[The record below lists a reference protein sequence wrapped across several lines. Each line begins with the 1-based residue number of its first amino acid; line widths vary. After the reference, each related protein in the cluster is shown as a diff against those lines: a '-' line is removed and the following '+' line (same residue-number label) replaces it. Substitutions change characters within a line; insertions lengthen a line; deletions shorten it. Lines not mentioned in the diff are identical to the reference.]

1 MSDTNTDPVIVT
13 PQPTEATRLIATSWD
28 ENGNE
33 IAQSVL
39 TGTNLKVRALCLT
52 SPDLVVPIL
61 FVPGIMGTRLN
72 VKNRNKAAAW
82 FPPENKFNGIVQIL
96 ANLNKSAADRQR
108 LLDPNNTEVD
118 DNGPAYPDESSKALL
133 AIAEGKT
140 DAERAKWRGWG
151 QLYGESYGEILSLLE
166 KSLAMIFDP
175 ASQGKQLSTTWKTLV
190 MDRQDAA
197 KTGAQKPFT
206 PLEEN
211 HLRDAADVLYP
222 VHGVGYN
229 WLHSNKES
237 GQRLAQEIERITAH
251 YRSKGKT
258 CEKVI
263 VVTHSMGGLVARAC
277 ALEPGMAERILGI
290 VHGVMP
296 AIGAPATYKRFRAGF
311 ESVEQVLLGR
321 NAAECTAVMA
331 NAPGPLELLPTAQY
345 KTKSGQGARHWL
357 RASYSEMT
365 SQGKMQE
372 KEVLLGDGNPHMD
385 IYLNNT
391 KSWWKLIKEDLIDP
405 AGREDREKAKKLG
418 KNIVV
423 EDSEV
428 RDFQKFKFNMDVA
441 KNLQDFIEEKYHS
454 NTYAYY
460 AADPKQLAWNE
471 VHWKTEKS
479 IEGEVK
485 DALVGH
491 DDFNGTV
498 NLYFEEKTGNYVPR
512 AGSHQDGVATETRN
526 KPPSASTSNV
536 VEVYGSL
543 EHPSREKMKY
553 RFQIQK
559 AKGPGDG
566 TVPEESG
573 SAPTPH
579 VLQIFRHEGKGK
591 GHESYDHQSSYKA
604 KIAQGVTLYSIV
616 KIVAESDWVKNNLCH
631 Q

>member
-13 PQPTEATRLIATSWD
+13 PQPEEATRLIATSWD

-72 VKNRNKAAAW
+72 VKNRAKAAAW
-82 FPPENKFNGIVQIL
+82 FPPESKLSGVVQIL
-96 ANLNKSAADRQR
+96 KHLNKSAADRQK

-118 DNGPAYPDESSKALL
+118 DNGPAHPDKSSKALL

-166 KSLAMIFDP
+166 KSLAMVFDP

-206 PLEEN
+206 PLDES

-229 WLHSNKES
+229 WLHSNKQS
-237 GQRLAQEIERITAH
+237 GQRLAHEIERITAH

-263 VVTHSMGGLVARAC
+263 VITHSMGGLVARAC
-277 ALEPGMAERILGI
+277 ALEPGMNERILGV

-345 KTKSGQGARHWL
+345 KTKYGQGTRHWL
-357 RASYSEMT
+357 RASYT
-365 SQGKMQE
+365 ALDSQGKTQAND
-372 KEVLLGDGNPHMD
+372 VLLGDD
-385 IYLNNT
+385 
-391 KSWWKLIKEDLIDP
+391 DP
-405 AGREDREKAKKLG
+405 
-418 KNIVV
+418 
-423 EDSEV
+423 
-428 RDFQKFKFNMDVA
+428 
-441 KNLQDFIEEKYHS
+441 
-454 NTYAYY
+454 
-460 AADPKQLAWNE
+460 
-471 VHWKTEKS
+471 
-479 IEGEVK
+479 
-485 DALVGH
+485 
-491 DDFNGTV
+491 
-498 NLYFEEKTGNYVPR
+498 
-512 AGSHQDGVATETRN
+512 
-526 KPPSASTSNV
+526 
-536 VEVYGSL
+536 
-543 EHPSREKMKY
+543 
-553 RFQIQK
+553 
-559 AKGPGDG
+559 
-566 TVPEESG
+566 
-573 SAPTPH
+573 
-579 VLQIFRHEGKGK
+579 
-591 GHESYDHQSSYKA
+591 
-604 KIAQGVTLYSIV
+604 
-616 KIVAESDWVKNNLCH
+616 
-631 Q
+631 